1 VQSFAELV
9 RNYQVVFFD
18 AYGVLKNSGG
28 VLTGVTGML
37 EALIAEGKDLY
48 VVTNDA
54 SKSPQAM
61 ADQFPNG
68 SNGTDILDSARFISS
83 GLMATDF
90 LSAKVPPGKVAYLG
104 KPTSAYYIEA
114 TGKHVPVPIAD
125 CGPSDDVEAL
135 VLLDDEGFDWQRD
148 INLAL
153 NLLRRKNI
161 PSIVANADPTYPV
174 DGKNVAVAVGALG
187 RLLEELVGKR
197 FIHFGKPDAYMF
209 SFALSKARKQRPTL
223 NKREILMVGDTLQTD
238 IAGGNK
244 FGVDTVLVLSGNTAA
259 KHAAMRIEASGI
271 IPTFICESVLT

>member
-1 VQSFAELV
+1 MELV

-18 AYGVLKNSGG
+18 AYGVLKNSAG
-28 VLTGVTGML
+28 VLPGVPAML
-37 EALIAEGKDLY
+37 EGLIAAGKDLY

-61 ADQFPNG
+61 ADQFPSGTNG
-68 SNGTDILDSARFISS
+68 DILDSARFISS

-90 LSAKVPPGKVAYLG
+90 LAAKVPAGKVAYLG
-104 KPTSAYYIEA
+104 KPSSAFYVEA
-114 TGKHVPVPIAD
+114 TGKHQAVPIAD
-125 CGPSDDVEAL
+125 CVPHDDDVEAL

-161 PSIVANADPTYPV
+161 PAIVANADPTYPV

-209 SFALSKARKQRPTL
+209 AFALSKARKQRPGL

-244 FGVDTVLVLSGNTAA
+244 FGVDTVLVLSGNTAP
-259 KHAAMRIEASGI
+259 KNAAMRIEASGI
-271 IPTFICESVLT
+271 IPSFICESVLT

>member
-1 VQSFAELV
+1 VQSFSELV

-18 AYGVLKNSGG
+18 AYGVLKNSAG
-28 VLTGVTGML
+28 VLAGVPAML

-61 ADQFPNG
+61 ADQFPGGANG
-68 SNGTDILDSARFISS
+68 DILDSARFISS

-90 LSAKVPPGKVAYLG
+90 LSAKVPAGKVAYLG
-104 KPTSAYYIEA
+104 KLSSAFYVEA
-114 TGKHVPVPIAD
+114 TGKHQAVPIAD

-161 PSIVANADPTYPV
+161 PAIVANADPTYPV

-187 RLLEELVGKR
+187 RLLEEMVGKR

-209 SFALSKARKQRPTL
+209 SFALSKARKQRPGL

>member
-9 RNYQVVFFD
+9 QKYDVVFFD
-18 AYGVLKNSGG
+18 AYGVLKNTGG
-28 VLTGVTGML
+28 VLPGVPAML
-37 EALIAEGKDLY
+37 EGLIAAGKDLY

-61 ADQFPNG
+61 ADQFPSG
-68 SNGTDILDSARFISS
+68 SSGDILDSARFISS

-90 LSAKVPPGKVAYLG
+90 LAAKVPAGRVAYLG
-104 KPTSAYYIEA
+104 KPSSAFYITA
-114 TGKHVPVPIAD
+114 TGIHVAVPIAD
-125 CGPSDDVEAL
+125 CGPADDVEAL
-135 VLLDDEGFDWQRD
+135 VLLDDEGFDWYRD

-161 PSIVANADPTYPV
+161 PAIVANADPTYPV
-174 DGKNVAVAVGALG
+174 DGNNVAVAVGALG
-187 RLLEELVGKR
+187 RLLEELAGKR

-209 SFALSKARKQRPTL
+209 SFALSKARKQRPGLT
-223 NKREILMVGDTLQTD
+223 KRQILMVGDTLQTD

>member
-1 VQSFAELV
+1 MQSFADLV
-9 RNYQVVFFD
+9 RNYEVVFFD
-18 AYGVLKNSGG
+18 AYGVLKNTAG
-28 VLTGVTGML
+28 VLPGVPAML
-37 EALIAEGKDLY
+37 EGLIAAGKDLY

-61 ADQFPNG
+61 ADQFPGGANG
-68 SNGTDILDSARFISS
+68 DILETDRFISS

-90 LSAKVPPGKVAYLG
+90 LVAKVPPGRVAYLG
-104 KPTSAYYIEA
+104 KPSSAFYIESSPNHQA
-114 TGKHVPVPIAD
+114 VPIAD
-125 CGPSDDVEAL
+125 CGPGDDVEAL

-161 PSIVANADPTYPV
+161 PAIVANADPTYPV

-187 RLLEELVGKR
+187 RLLEELAGKR

-209 SFALSKARKQRPTL
+209 SFALSKARKRRPGL
-223 NKREILMVGDTLQTD
+223 NKRQILMVGDTLQTD

-259 KHAAMRIEASGI
+259 KSAAMRIEATGI